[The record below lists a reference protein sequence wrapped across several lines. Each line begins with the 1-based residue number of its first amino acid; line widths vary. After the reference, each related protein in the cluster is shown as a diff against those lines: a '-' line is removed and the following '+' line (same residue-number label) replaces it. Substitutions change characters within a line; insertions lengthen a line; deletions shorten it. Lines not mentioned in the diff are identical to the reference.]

1 MLSIWFFGFFFF
13 FFFFFGGGGGGGL
26 KWGLARKMD
35 ILSDYGECVF
45 STFCAVRSCFIML
58 AANFQIFFSF
68 LFFFWLTRQIGSCP
82 LPVIKPV
89 LSLGGMGRWESNGGI
104 LYALKFA
111 RGG

>member
-1 MLSIWFFGFFFF
+1 MLSIWFFGVFFFF
-13 FFFFFGGGGGGGL
+13 LGGGGGL
-26 KWGLARKMD
+26 KWGLARKTD

-58 AANFQIFFSF
+58 AANFQIFLLF
-68 LFFFWLTRQIGSCP
+68 LFFWLTPQIGSCP